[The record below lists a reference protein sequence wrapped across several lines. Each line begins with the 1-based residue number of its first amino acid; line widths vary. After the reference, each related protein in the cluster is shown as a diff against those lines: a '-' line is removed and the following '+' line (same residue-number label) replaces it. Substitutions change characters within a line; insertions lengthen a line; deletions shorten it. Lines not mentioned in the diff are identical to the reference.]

1 VALGVE
7 IIYVRDH
14 MGDGDWYRMNTV
26 FKFGI
31 QSWLLLTIGLVSLVP
46 LLWQK
51 VRNWPYQLSN
61 VLLAVLIAPLVL
73 GAVYPIFGVPN
84 RMQYRVVRDQAP
96 TLDGL
101 AFMEKGSYSA
111 YDANID
117 FVSDYRAIQW
127 LNDNVTGTPVI
138 MHSSIEFYRGYGVRI
153 AANTGL
159 PTVVSPLH
167 ESEQRNGDLVGKRD
181 ADVIEFYR
189 STDLTKKRQLLS
201 RYRVAYVVV
210 GPIERAAY
218 GSSGVDL
225 ISEMPDVRQVFE
237 SGATTIY
244 RVSPQIVSIP
254 PLDSV
259 DGSRSERSVSAPA
272 EPEPEPVY
280 IDTATLLK
288 AYEEDPS
295 NVTVMM
301 QLVDAYRR
309 TGNSIGASD
318 VLFKTAQLVPN
329 DIMVLHMLGDISAEA
344 RLNDRSI
351 NAYKAAIAVNNNPG
365 NVNKLLSGY
374 MMMGMFEEALKATN
388 QAISEY
394 PDFADFY
401 FTRGKIHEMLGDIAD
416 ARSDYRA
423 YLENSPDNAIFR
435 QDVLDALDRLD
446 R

>member
-1 VALGVE
+1 
-7 IIYVRDH
+7 
-14 MGDGDWYRMNTV
+14 MNTV

-31 QSWLLLTIGLVSLVP
+31 QSWLLLTIGLASLVP
-46 LLWQK
+46 LLWQQM
-51 VRNWPYQLSN
+51 RTWRYQLGY
-61 VLLAVLIAPLVL
+61 VLLAVLVVPLML
-73 GAVYPIFGVPN
+73 GAVYPVFGVPN

-101 AFMEKGSYSA
+101 VFMEKGSYSA

-127 LNDNVTGTPVI
+127 LNENVTGTPVI

-167 ESEQRNGDLVGKRD
+167 ESEQRNGDVVGKRD

-201 RYRVAYVVV
+201 RYRVGYIVV

-218 GSSGVDL
+218 GEEGIEL
-225 ISEMPDVRQVFE
+225 IGEMPDVRQVFQSE
-237 SGATTIY
+237 ATMIY

-254 PLDSV
+254 PLDDI
-259 DGSRSERSVSAPA
+259 DGTRSEQSVSAPS
-272 EPEPEPVY
+272 EPEPEPEY
-280 IDTATLLK
+280 IDTATLVQ
-288 AYEEDPS
+288 AYEDDPTD
-295 NVTVMM
+295 VTVMM

-309 TGNSIGASD
+309 VGNSIDASD
-318 VLFKTAQLVPN
+318 VLLKTSQLLPD
-329 DIMVLHMLGDISAEA
+329 DIMVLHLLGDISAEA
-344 RLNDRSI
+344 RLNDRAI
-351 NAYKAAIAVNNNPG
+351 KAYEAAIAVNNNPG

-374 MMMGMFEEALKATN
+374 MMMGMFEEALKATDT
-388 QAISEY
+388 AIEEY

-401 FTRGKIHEMLGDIAD
+401 FTRGKIHEMLGDIDD
-416 ARSDYRA
+416 ARRDYQA
-423 YLENSPDNAIFR
+423 YLDNSADDAIFR
-435 QDVLDALDRLD
+435 QDVLDALERLD